1 MPSCAAN
8 TGTEIAAAFRSA
20 RAERGLTGSVF
31 VTETLCLGA
40 CPRDGVTV
48 VVYPEA
54 VWYLGVTLGDVAEI
68 VESHMVGGKVVERLR
83 SPAWGLATSR

>member
-8 TGTEIAAAFRSA
+8 AGTDIAAAFRSA
-20 RAERGLTGSVF
+20 RAEHGLGGSVF
-31 VTETLCLGA
+31 VTETLCLGV

-54 VWYLGVTLGDVAEI
+54 VWYVGVTLGDVSEI
-68 VESHMVGGKVVERLR
+68 VASHMLGGKVVERLR
-83 SPAWGLATSR
+83 SPAWSLARSQ